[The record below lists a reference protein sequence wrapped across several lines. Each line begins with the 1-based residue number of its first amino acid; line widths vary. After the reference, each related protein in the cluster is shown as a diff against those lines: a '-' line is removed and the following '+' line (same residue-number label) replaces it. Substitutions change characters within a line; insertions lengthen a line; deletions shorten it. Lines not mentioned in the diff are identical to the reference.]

1 MPVDRDQLV
10 SHLDEYLSAS
20 DDKDFGPNGLQVE
33 GTSTI
38 RKILLGVSSCQEL
51 HDRAAEIGA
60 DAVMVHHGMFWNY
73 MDRRITGMTYQRLRP
88 LMENGINLLA
98 YHLPLDRHAE
108 VGNNAVA
115 ARELG
120 LEARE
125 SFAEYEGRPIGFW
138 GRFPEP
144 LSVEDLTSRLQDF
157 YGREPVRQ
165 GHGPDPVETLGII
178 SGGAQKELYAAL
190 ALGLDAYVTGEISE
204 WVMNVSR
211 EQGIHFF
218 SCGHYATEVCGIKAL
233 GEFVSKNFDVEV
245 EFYDVPNPV

>member
-20 DDKDFGPNGLQVE
+20 EDQDFGPNGLQVE

-38 RKILLGVSSCQEL
+38 HKILLGVSSCQEL

-73 MDRRITGMTYQRLRP
+73 MDRRITGMTYRRLRP
-88 LMENGINLLA
+88 LMEHDVNLLA

-115 ARELG
+115 ARALG
-120 LEARE
+120 LVDVE
-125 SFAEYEGRPIGFW
+125 SFAEYEGKDIGFC
-138 GRFPEP
+138 GRFPDP
-144 LSVEDLTSRLQDF
+144 PSVEELTAKLADF
-157 YGREPVRQ
+157 YGREPVVQ
-165 GHGPDPVETLGII
+165 GDGPEPVETLGLI
-178 SGGAQKELYAAL
+178 SGGAQKELYKAL
-190 ALGLDAYVTGEISE
+190 DRDLDAYVTGEISE
-204 WVMNVSR
+204 WVMNVCR

-218 SCGHYATEVCGIKAL
+218 ACGHYATEVCGIQAL
-233 GEFVSKNFDVEV
+233 GDYVAGTFDVEV